1 MDLNQTS
8 DQMEMFGYTAEG
20 AQQEADKFVEEAGD
34 LEKDISNAASFIV
47 PFYDSGVNIV
57 NVAQEYMKPEQERDY
72 EYIKDQFREAGQSA
86 AIEGGLLLMGGVGGK
101 YGAKGI
107 KALADKVKQYE
118 IDPTAM
124 SAFGAGAIRKKPFK
138 KTRKAYKLFIQRDGK
153 LYPLFVNAAD
163 EVPMGEFL
171 EADLPK
177 TMFTAPNGRNYVP
190 SKGGKRSKGEKSRG
204 TGVEVPIPDEK
215 TRQLL
220 IKEGFI
226 TEKKGRG
233 GVGFGKILAVAARPG
248 WHASQAPVA
257 THIGVFRDMPV
268 SKKEVNKLLE
278 AGITP
283 EAIVKYR
290 GKFYVKRR
298 EDDLVFAEVEMADD
312 VDYQSM
318 LKSEGKTDINDRV
331 PKGGSYRYEDGQA
344 DSDKW
349 VVGGDMRVKR
359 TLSREETKATQK
371 ELGVK
376 DLPYRDEVES
386 ILGKKFN
393 KGGLAGDIMYTGDE
407 DYKVTS
413 SYGEDEMQM
422 NKGGAVDG
430 QMQMAF
436 MNEGGIADDGM
447 DVDPVSGNEV
457 PPGSLAEEV
466 RDDIPA
472 QLSEGEYVVPA
483 DVVRYYGVKF
493 FEDLRDQ
500 AKMGLAEM
508 EANGR
513 IGGEPVPAGG
523 PINDQELSPQEMQAI
538 QEMMGMAEGG
548 EVQNPYLQQQQL
560 YSQPRPAP
568 IDEKRNTTI
577 TNVNPVD
584 NQMPMQSMASGGQVQ
599 GYQEGG
605 AETTTTPSP
614 AVNTFNPAQFG
625 LGFSFM
631 GQPQQTGQQT
641 TETTATFLTL
651 YGPEGQVRK
660 FRLPLSQEDAAEVAR
675 LRALGYSETPP
686 ADTTTTTTGTPG
698 TDTTITTDL
707 TGATVTS
714 GGDRKKTQVDS
725 DPNAWMEK
733 YDYTDMSKLGSQ
745 TSEMLTQ
752 DPKRGVIGLLDNA
765 RIAAE
770 AAANIIIMKS
780 NGASKEEV
788 DKATSEYNQFIKDAK
803 LEYFPKGI
811 MNGDRLSKDIA
822 ANNIDVALFEDTT
835 DPFGNRIFKDANDF
849 NRFSQKI
856 GPKGRG
862 SKGLKASPRPV
873 ARPTRPADQ
882 TSSAFPTGRLPVD
895 TQPTARPDRQA
906 VLAQEDN
913 KAKAARERRKKR
925 DKKFFSSQS
934 GKKSI
939 TSAEKKKLDARKKGA
954 TGYTGGRSEGG
965 LMNKKGD
972 K

>member
-1 MDLNQTS
+1 KDFITGEKLPVFSSEEKASEYAQWRSNTMFDKEAIEEGFPEETFPDLPEDKKEKSKEGETS
-8 DQMEMFGYTAEG
+8 LKGFIEYLFTPSRHFGTGQYSEGGLEAQMSTSGLDAEG
-20 AQQEADKFVEEAGD
+20 RRRRTDSSGKYKQRVEEGQ
-34 LEKDISNAASFIV
+34 EDIAKAASFVI
-47 PFYDSGVNIV
+47 PFYDSGVNIA

-86 AIEGGLLLMGGVGGK
+86 AIEAGLLLMGGVAGK

-118 IDPTAM
+118 IDSTAM
-124 SAFGAGAIRKKPFK
+124 SAFGAGAINKKPFK

-163 EVPMGEFL
+163 EVPIGKFL

-257 THIGVFRDMPV
+257 THIGVFRDMLV

-359 TLSREETKATQK
+359 ILSREETKATQK

-386 ILGKKFN
+386 ILGRKFN

-413 SYGEDEMQM
+413 SYGEDQMQM

-436 MNEGGIADDGM
+436 MQEGGIADDGM
-447 DVDPVSGNEV
+447 
-457 PPGSLAEEV
+457 
-466 RDDIPA
+466 
-472 QLSEGEYVVPA
+472 
-483 DVVRYYGVKF
+483 
-493 FEDLRDQ
+493 
-500 AKMGLAEM
+500 
-508 EANGR
+508 
-513 IGGEPVPAGG
+513 
-523 PINDQELSPQEMQAI
+523 
-538 QEMMGMAEGG
+538 
-548 EVQNPYLQQQQL
+548 
-560 YSQPRPAP
+560 
-568 IDEKRNTTI
+568 
-577 TNVNPVD
+577 
-584 NQMPMQSMASGGQVQ
+584 
-599 GYQEGG
+599 
-605 AETTTTPSP
+605 
-614 AVNTFNPAQFG
+614 
-625 LGFSFM
+625 
-631 GQPQQTGQQT
+631 
-641 TETTATFLTL
+641 
-651 YGPEGQVRK
+651 
-660 FRLPLSQEDAAEVAR
+660 
-675 LRALGYSETPP
+675 
-686 ADTTTTTTGTPG
+686 
-698 TDTTITTDL
+698 
-707 TGATVTS
+707 
-714 GGDRKKTQVDS
+714 
-725 DPNAWMEK
+725 
-733 YDYTDMSKLGSQ
+733 
-745 TSEMLTQ
+745 
-752 DPKRGVIGLLDNA
+752 
-765 RIAAE
+765 
-770 AAANIIIMKS
+770 
-780 NGASKEEV
+780 
-788 DKATSEYNQFIKDAK
+788 
-803 LEYFPKGI
+803 
-811 MNGDRLSKDIA
+811 
-822 ANNIDVALFEDTT
+822 
-835 DPFGNRIFKDANDF
+835 
-849 NRFSQKI
+849 
-856 GPKGRG
+856 
-862 SKGLKASPRPV
+862 
-873 ARPTRPADQ
+873 
-882 TSSAFPTGRLPVD
+882 
-895 TQPTARPDRQA
+895 
-906 VLAQEDN
+906 
-913 KAKAARERRKKR
+913 
-925 DKKFFSSQS
+925 
-934 GKKSI
+934 
-939 TSAEKKKLDARKKGA
+939 
-954 TGYTGGRSEGG
+954 
-965 LMNKKGD
+965 
-972 K
+972 